1 MKTLTKII
9 TLFMLLYLLPNI
21 NYGQLPAKMIQY
33 PDVSDSYICFTYAD
47 DLWIVDKQGGTAHRL
62 TTKEGQETMGKFSP
76 DGKTI
81 AFNANYDGNTDIYTI
96 PVTGGIPKRITTHG
110 MPDNIKG
117 WTQDGKFLIYTSR
130 MESGKQRFSK
140 AFKIS
145 INGGLPTRMP
155 INKVE
160 ELDIHAKGDLLA
172 MTDKSRLSRNW
183 KRYRGGMASDIYLF
197 NLKTLT
203 SENITK
209 NDSNDELPM
218 WNNDDLYYLSD
229 KDASK
234 KFNIWKYN
242 LQSKQHQQITFFNE
256 FDIERP
262 SIGKSEIVFEAGGQL
277 YLLDIRTK
285 KSKEISINAIGDFT
299 ALKPQ
304 VKKAEK
310 YIHNVRIA
318 PDGNRVI
325 IEARGDVFSVP
336 KKDGI
341 TKNLTRTSGV
351 AERYPSWSPD
361 GRYIAYWSDKT
372 GEYELTIRD
381 LKDNSEKQISQQG
394 PGFRYQLFWSPDSKK
409 LIFIDQ
415 EMHIKLVNIDNNTIN
430 IIDQETQLF
439 QDGLSEFSVS
449 WSSDSRYVT
458 YANSHE
464 NRNQQIIIYAVEKN
478 KKHSITSA
486 FYNDSNPVF
495 SADNNYIYCTT
506 DRNFDPVYSDFD
518 NSWIYPNATK
528 IGIIPLTKDAV
539 DPIELKNDEVAINE
553 VDKKKKDKK
562 GKKKTEEEE
571 KDDKIKPV
579 AIDFDN
585 IETRMVIL
593 PVELGNTGRISAAKN
608 KVIFLKRPRTGSK
621 DEKSVL
627 KYYDFEEDEEKTI
640 LEDVEDYELSFDK
653 NSILVFKEEKM
664 GIIEVDKD
672 QSLEDE
678 IDTSKM
684 EMTINPKEEWR
695 QIFTDIWRLERD
707 FFYDKNLHGLDW
719 DAMKRK
725 YEPLVE
731 YAASRNDL
739 NKITGALIAELNA
752 SHTYRGGGD
761 IVKSSKKTTG
771 YLGVDWEM
779 HQGKYKIKKIIAP
792 APWDTE
798 VKSPLKKPGVLVEE
812 GDYILRINGIEL
824 TDYADPYVALEGK
837 ADQTIEIEVS
847 KTPDGKNAKRFLVQ
861 PIKSEARLRNL
872 AWIEKKRKYV
882 DEKSGGRIGYIYV
895 PSTGM
900 DGQEELVRMF
910 YAQHHKD
917 GLIIDERF
925 NNGGQIP
932 DRFVELLN
940 RPLLSYYKVREGKD
954 WAWPPRGHYGP
965 KVMLINGW
973 SGSGGDAFP
982 DYFKKRK
989 VGPLIGTRTWGG
1001 LIGVSG
1007 APELIDGGY
1016 VTVPTFR
1023 MYNPDGT
1030 WFAEGHGVEPDI
1042 HVPENPG
1049 KDAQDID
1056 VQLDR
1061 ALEEVMNT
1069 LRENDENLKNRVPA
1083 AEDRS
1088 K

>member
-9 TLFMLLYLLPNI
+9 VLFVLFYALPRT
-21 NYGQLPAKMIQY
+21 NYAQLPAKMIQY
-33 PDVSDSYICFTYAD
+33 PDVSDSHICFTYAD
-47 DLWIVDKQGGTAHRL
+47 DLWVVNKQGGTAHRL
-62 TTKEGQETMGKFSP
+62 TTKKGRETMGKFSP

-81 AFNANYDGNTDIYTI
+81 AFNANYDGNQDIYTI

-110 MPDNIKG
+110 MFDDIKG
-117 WTQDGKFLIYTSR
+117 WTPDGKFLFYTSD
-130 MESGKQRFSK
+130 MESEKDRFSK

-145 INGGLPTRMP
+145 VNGGLPTRIP

-160 ELDIHAKGDLLA
+160 ELDLHPKGDLIA

-197 NLKTLT
+197 NTKTLT
-203 SENITK
+203 SENITN
-209 NDSNDELPM
+209 NDGNDELPM
-218 WNNDDLYYLSD
+218 WHNEDLYYLSD
-229 KDASK
+229 NDTAK

-242 LQSKQHQQITFFNE
+242 LQSKQHEQITFFKE

-262 SIGKSEIVFEAGGQL
+262 SIGKSEIVFEAGGKL
-277 YLLDIRTK
+277 YLLDVTTK
-285 KSKEISINAIGDFT
+285 NTKEILINATGDFI

-304 VKKAEK
+304 VKKVEK
-310 YIHNVRIA
+310 YIQSVGIA
-318 PDGNRVI
+318 PDGNRI
-325 IEARGDVFSVP
+325 IVGARGEIFSVP

-341 TKNLTRTSGV
+341 TTNLTRTSGI
-351 AERYPSWSPD
+351 AERYPSWSPN
-361 GRYIAYWSDKT
+361 GRYIAFWSDKT

-381 LKDNSEKQISQQG
+381 LKDNSEKQIGQQG

-409 LIFIDQ
+409 LVFVDQ
-415 EMHIKLVNIDNNTIN
+415 QMHIKLADIANNSITTIDKEI
-430 IIDQETQLF
+430 QLF
-439 QDGLSEFSVS
+439 QGGLMGFSAN
-449 WSSDSRYVT
+449 WSGDSNYVT
-458 YANSHE
+458 YANSHK
-464 NRNQQIIIYAVEKN
+464 NGNQHIIIYDLEK
-478 KKHSITSA
+478 KKKNIITSA
-486 FYNDSNPVF
+486 FYDEANPVF
-495 SADNNYIYCTT
+495 SADNTYIYCTT
-506 DRNFDPVYSDFD
+506 NRAFDPVYSDYD
-518 NSWIYPNATK
+518 NSWAYPNSTK
-528 IGIIPLTKDAV
+528 IAILPLTKEAV
-539 DPIELKNDEVAINE
+539 HPIELKNDEVVIE
-553 VDKKKKDKK
+553 EEKKKDNKK
-562 GKKKTEEEE
+562 DKDKKEDKEES
-571 KDDKIKPV
+571 KDIEPV
-579 AIDFDN
+579 TIDFDS
-585 IETRMVIL
+585 IESRMIIL
-593 PVELGNTGRISAAKN
+593 PVELGNGGRLSASKD
-608 KVIFLKRPRTGSK
+608 KIIFLKNPRSGAT

-627 KYYDFEEDEEKTI
+627 KYYDFKEDEENTI

-653 NSILVFKEEKM
+653 NSILVFSGEKM
-664 GIIEVDKD
+664 GIIEVAKD
-672 QSLEDE
+672 QSIKDPL
-678 IDTSKM
+678 DTSKM

-695 QIFTDIWRLERD
+695 QIFTDTWRLERD
-707 FFYDKNLHGLDW
+707 FFYDKNMHGVDW
-719 DAMKRK
+719 EAMKRK
-725 YEPLVE
+725 YEPLIE
-731 YAASRNDL
+731 FAASRNDL
-739 NKITGALIAELNA
+739 NKITGELIAELNA

-761 IVKSSKKTTG
+761 IKRSTTKSTG

-779 HQGKYKIKKIIAP
+779 QEGKYRIKKIITP

-824 TDYADPYVALEGK
+824 TDYTDPFAALEGK
-837 ADQTIEIEVS
+837 AEQTIEIEVS
-847 KTPDGKNAKRFLVQ
+847 KTPDGKNSKKYLVQ
-861 PIKSEARLRNL
+861 PLKSEERLRNL
-872 AWIEKKRKYV
+872 AWIENMRKYV
-882 DEKSGGRIGYIYV
+882 DQKSGGRIGYIYV
-895 PSTGM
+895 PSTGI

-940 RPLLSYYKVREGKD
+940 RPLLSYYKVRDGED

-965 KVMLINGW
+965 KAMLINGW

-989 VGPLIGTRTWGG
+989 IGPLIGTRTWGG
-1001 LIGVSG
+1001 LIGISG
-1007 APELIDGGY
+1007 APELIDGGR

-1042 HVPENPG
+1042 HIPENPG
-1049 KDAQDID
+1049 KDAQGID

-1061 ALEEVMNT
+1061 AIDEVMKKLAEKDKT
-1069 LRENDENLKNRVPA
+1069 YRKIVPK